1 MSLVYLS
8 FPFPLD
14 CLEDLIQCLHFF
26 HCTLRTGVLANKDK
40 VLHHCKIIQPVRFNM
55 NVSERIIV
63 LFYFLVLEML
73 CGMFMTYRLW
83 ENGSIWW
90 TALWW
95 ILCSR
100 WTLGAGIALAP
111 VSCLFCEH
119 RRLDKFIFITSSACK
134 VQVCSQTITYTHIIK
149 VSLPVNVH
157 ILLFICFL
165 PHSFTL

>member
-1 MSLVYLS
+1 
-8 FPFPLD
+8 
-14 CLEDLIQCLHFF
+14 
-26 HCTLRTGVLANKDK
+26 
-40 VLHHCKIIQPVRFNM
+40 M

-134 VQVCSQTITYTHIIK
+134 VQVCSQTITYTHYKSFITCKCTHIALYMFSSPFFYSLNVCKCEICQTWREENENIIILYINSESR
-149 VSLPVNVH
+149 VSVKCCEYTCSGSSTVQTQLD
-157 ILLFICFL
+157 L
-165 PHSFTL
+165 